1 MLTAG
6 FPEIT
11 PNDQSADARRWV
23 ALLDRLDVGE
33 LTAEFIERLGA
44 VPGYASSPLPAR
56 EIRRTGSASFQALIL
71 AMKADNDGP
80 DYLRERDAIALDV
93 GVTRAR
99 AGVPIES
106 LMTAI
111 RLDFAIIWEAITGI
125 AEPGDAQ
132 LLVGHTARVWEVVD
146 GYAGETQRAYVAE
159 LARIQAEAASMR
171 QGYLATLFSEVNLAP
186 AALDRI
192 AQELGLGLETEYV
205 VAVAPWDHIPALR
218 LALANAP
225 AGAQVFTHSLADALV
240 AFFPLDLRPGSG
252 PQRLYASLD
261 GLTCGLMGEGCTL
274 DRVPQ
279 AAAVAAS
286 LAGLLAPAE
295 RGAMTWRRGWARLAR
310 RELDRAGAP
319 GLGEVE
325 RALQRCGSAER
336 RRLREAVEAYLQTG
350 SIAQAAE
357 QLYCHRNTL
366 MNRIKRFAR
375 LTGVD
380 PTVPLQAA
388 RLVVG
393 WS

>member
-1 MLTAG
+1 MLTPD
-6 FPEIT
+6 FPGIT
-11 PNDQSADARRWV
+11 QSDKNHDALRWES
-23 ALLDRLDVGE
+23 LLDRLDVGE
-33 LTAEFIERLGA
+33 LTDEFIRRLGTVPSYA
-44 VPGYASSPLPAR
+44 VSPLPAS
-56 EIRRTGSASFQALIL
+56 EIRRTGSASFEALIL
-71 AMKADNDGP
+71 AMKAEDDEP

-93 GVTRAR
+93 GVSRAR
-99 AGVPIES
+99 AGVPIEA

-111 RLDFAIIWEAITGI
+111 RLDFSVIWEAITGI

-171 QGYLATLFSEVNLAP
+171 QGYLATLFSQKNLTP
-186 AALDRI
+186 AALERI
-192 AQELGLGLETEYV
+192 AEELGQDLDTEYV
-205 VAVAPWDHIPALR
+205 VAVASWDHIPALR

-225 AGAQVFTHSLADALV
+225 AGRQVFTYSRADALV
-240 AFFPLDLRPGSG
+240 VFFPLGIRAGSEG
-252 PQRLYASLD
+252 QRLYASLER
-261 GLTCGLMGEGCTL
+261 LTCGLLGEGCTL
-274 DRVPQ
+274 ERVPH

-286 LAGLLAPAE
+286 LAKLLEPAE
-295 RGAMTWRRGWARLAR
+295 EGAMTWARGWARMAR
-310 RELDRAGAP
+310 LELDRAGAP

-325 RALQRCGSAER
+325 RALHGCGTTER

-350 SIAQAAE
+350 SIAQAADR
-357 QLYCHRNTL
+357 LYCHRNTL
-366 MNRIKRFAR
+366 LNRLKRFAG

-380 PTVPLQAA
+380 PMVPLQAA